1 MSDFLPFIRAW
12 VTDPRKIS
20 AISPSSPALARL
32 ITSEINT
39 QSTPVL
45 ELGPGTGVFTRALL
59 DRGLRE
65 DDLTLIEAGPDFS
78 RLLSERYP
86 GARILQMDACRLGK
100 KGLFGAGELASAISG
115 LPLLS
120 MSPRQIMG
128 ILSGSFEYL
137 REDGAFYQ
145 FTYGPRCPVPE
156 AILARL
162 DLQATRIGTT
172 VRNVPPSSVYKIE
185 RKSRPEIVSEVRKSA

>member
-1 MSDFLPFIRAW
+1 
-12 VTDPRKIS
+12 
-20 AISPSSPALARL
+20 LARL
-32 ITSEINT
+32 ITSEVTAHN
-39 QSTPVL
+39 TPVL

-59 DRGLRE
+59 DRGVPQ

-78 RLLSERYP
+78 RLLAERYP
-86 GARILQMDACRLGK
+86 KARVLQMDACRLGRQ
-100 KGLFGAGELASAISG
+100 GLFGPGELASAISG

-120 MSPRQIMG
+120 MKPRQIMG

-145 FTYGPRCPVPE
+145 FTYGPRCPVPS

-185 RKSRPEIVSEVRKSA
+185 RKSRPDILQTA

>member
-1 MSDFLPFIRAW
+1 MSDLLPFIRAW
-12 VTDPRKIS
+12 VTDPRKVS

-32 ITSEINT
+32 ITSEVT
-39 QSTPVL
+39 AQRTPVL

-59 DRGLRE
+59 DRGI
-65 DDLTLIEAGPDFS
+65 DQNDLTLIEAEPDFS
-78 RLLSERYP
+78 RLLSKRYP
-86 GARILQMDACRLGK
+86 KARILQMDACRLGRH
-100 KGLFGAGELASAISG
+100 GLFGRGELASAISG

-120 MSPRQIMG
+120 MTPRQIMG

-137 REDGAFYQ
+137 REDGSFYQ
-145 FTYGPRCPVPE
+145 FTYGPRCPVPA

-185 RKSRPEIVSEVRKSA
+185 RKRRPEIVSEVRKSA

>member
-1 MSDFLPFIRAW
+1 MSDLLPFIRAW
-12 VTDPRKIS
+12 VTDPRKVS

-32 ITSEINT
+32 ITSEVT
-39 QSTPVL
+39 AQRTPVL
-45 ELGPGTGVFTRALL
+45 ELGPGTGVFTQALL
-59 DRGLRE
+59 DRGINQN
-65 DDLTLIEAGPDFS
+65 DLTLIEAGPDFS
-78 RLLSERYP
+78 RLLSKRYP
-86 GARILQMDACRLGK
+86 KARILQMDACRLGRH
-100 KGLFGAGELASAISG
+100 GLFGRGELASAISG

-120 MSPRQIMG
+120 MTPRQIMG

-145 FTYGPRCPVPE
+145 FTYGPRCPVPA

-185 RKSRPEIVSEVRKSA
+185 RKRRPEVISEVRKSA